1 MPTEMKAS
9 LNYWMPGNLLTGIL
23 NKVSLNR
30 NTHETSIYIDWL
42 IKNMVTRDS
51 QTLNPVF
58 FLGVM
63 VQYLLIQHLR

>member
-9 LNYWMPGNLLTGIL
+9 LNYWMLGNLLTGIL
-23 NKVSLNR
+23 NKLSLNS
-30 NTHETSIYIDWL
+30 NTHETSIYTDWL